1 MGFKLTKDQ
10 LLCIVECIIKKK
22 NMPEQQLINEFY
34 QMLMTVLEDR
44 ENCSESTLD
53 TDDEIYIAIDTDS
66 ESE

>member
-10 LLCIVECIIKKK
+10 LLCIVEYIIKEK

-44 ENCSESTLD
+44 EN
-53 TDDEIYIAIDTDS
+53 
-66 ESE
+66 